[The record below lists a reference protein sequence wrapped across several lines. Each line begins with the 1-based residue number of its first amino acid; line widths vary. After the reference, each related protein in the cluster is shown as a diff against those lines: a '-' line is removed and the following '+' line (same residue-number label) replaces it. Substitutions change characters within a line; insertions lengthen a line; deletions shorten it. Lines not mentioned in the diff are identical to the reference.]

1 MIESVLSRI
10 IQGALSGIGMGFL
23 FYCYPFVRHLISRDS
38 RFRFYQAQHTNI
50 DFKKECIKYLKI
62 GLTYGFIYGLI
73 MGTIIGP
80 FGQRNG
86 L

>member
-10 IQGALSGIGMGFL
+10 IQGALSGIGIGFL
-23 FYCYPFVRHLISRDS
+23 FYCYPFIRHLVSRDY
-38 RFRFYQAQHTNI
+38 RFRFYQSEDKNI
-50 DFKKECIKYLKI
+50 AFKNECIKYLKI
-62 GLTYGFIYGLI
+62 GLTYGFIYGFI

-86 L
+86 I